1 MCQLSF
7 GRKSSL
13 QRIINEFYVRK
24 PLQKCDSM
32 TEMHIKA
39 SYLAQIIFPNGDIQF
54 QNTL

>member
-24 PLQKCDSM
+24 RLQKCDSM
-32 TEMHIKA
+32 TEMHI
-39 SYLAQIIFPNGDIQF
+39 SPIYLSQIIFLNDGIQF
-54 QNTL
+54 QNKL